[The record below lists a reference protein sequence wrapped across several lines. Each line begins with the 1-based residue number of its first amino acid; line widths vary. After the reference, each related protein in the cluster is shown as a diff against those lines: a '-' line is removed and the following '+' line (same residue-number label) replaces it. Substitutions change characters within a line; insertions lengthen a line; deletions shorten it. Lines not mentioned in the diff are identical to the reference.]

1 MSRTKKGV
9 NPIDQEIQ
17 EELTKQTPPTPIVEE
32 AEEFVDDEEDHP
44 EEVELENFA
53 TEEVQSTDPEN
64 VKEITLPKRYILS
77 ECIYKTQNPDRGD
90 YDFGD
95 FLIDLNTIG
104 SLERVFP
111 ERLLDFGIDEKTI
124 EDQNLLDSCIIWSTA
139 FAEEIVVLDFSFEEL
154 TQSLI
159 EYRETSL

>member
-1 MSRTKKGV
+1 MAKTRKGV

-17 EELTKQTPPTPIVEE
+17 EELLKTPMAEIVEDETPIMSGDDFETIPEMEVEE
-32 AEEFVDDEEDHP
+32 KPLSIP
-44 EEVELENFA
+44 EL
-53 TEEVQSTDPEN
+53 
-64 VKEITLPKRYILS
+64 KEIVLPKRYILS
-77 ECIYKTQNPDRGD
+77 ECIYRTSNEERGD

-111 ERLLDFGIDEKTI
+111 ERLSDFGIDEKTI
-124 EDQNLLDSCIIWSTA
+124 EDQNLIDSCIVWSTA
-139 FAEEIVVLDFSFEEL
+139 FAEEIIVLDFNFEEL

>member
-1 MSRTKKGV
+1 MAKTRKGV

-17 EELTKQTPPTPIVEE
+17 EELSKKIPMAEVIEDQSSPEEFGDDFEVSTEKE
-32 AEEFVDDEEDHP
+32 AEVIP
-44 EEVELENFA
+44 AN
-53 TEEVQSTDPEN
+53 SSSDPEP
-64 VKEITLPKRYILS
+64 KEILLPKRYILS
-77 ECIYKTQNPDRGD
+77 ECIYRTSNEERGD
-90 YDFGD
+90 YDFSD

-111 ERLLDFGIDEKTI
+111 ERLSDFGIDEKTI
-124 EDQNLLDSCIIWSTA
+124 EDQNLIDSCIIWSTA
-139 FAEEIVVLDFSFEEL
+139 FAEEIIVLDFNFEEL